1 MSAKSA
7 TSNGLVYRL
16 ISVASLVGLPI
27 SFGVIGATAL
37 GDPVFGV
44 VAGLMS
50 GVGGHLFLPW
60 VFQISTVQENADGE
74 VGLGEAVAQ
83 VSDRPQR
90 KVLGL
95 GLDMGGIIM
104 ITIGLTLDSP
114 TLIVGLAGGFAFA
127 VLVYLAGSVALN
139 RVVPA
144 ARPARVRLSD

>member
-60 VFQISTVQENADGE
+60 F
-74 VGLGEAVAQ
+74 
-83 VSDRPQR
+83 
-90 KVLGL
+90 
-95 GLDMGGIIM
+95 
-104 ITIGLTLDSP
+104 
-114 TLIVGLAGGFAFA
+114 LAN
-127 VLVYLAGSVALN
+127 LH
-139 RVVPA
+139 R
-144 ARPARVRLSD
+144 AREC